1 MSPFPRTVLQDRL
14 HRQSRATH
22 RKNTREPFSKKVIDV
37 HVEIGEAACVRDG
50 RTRGDAEIAVPSFA
64 TVTSG
69 SARRCWY
76 TGRVTGSPGR
86 AASHSNE
93 RRDALVNALFPN
105 ERPRMW
111 DETRDALKVETRKF

>member
-1 MSPFPRTVLQDRL
+1 MLQDRL

-22 RKNTREPFSKKVIDV
+22 RKNTREPVSKKVIDV

-64 TVTSG
+64 TVTS
-69 SARRCWY
+69 AVLLLAHA
-76 TGRVTGSPGR
+76 GRVTGSPGR

-93 RRDALVNALFPN
+93 RRDALFPD

-111 DETRDALKVETRKF
+111 DETRVALKVETKKF